1 MAEDLSALNKSIS
14 ELNKNLKYLT
24 GANLFNNA
32 RMNEMVE
39 ASTKIKDNF
48 EDIDE
53 YTNDTVKK
61 LKEEETRLKAN
72 NALKKKELDIKK
84 LEREIEE
91 KTAKIRKN
99 GLELAER
106 NRKIINKL
114 NKEEI
119 DRTDELKQ
127 QTLKLADQRKELG
140 LQLEEARANLKTAR
154 ESTKEFEKQLDIQ
167 KEQKGLLSSLG
178 SDLKRLG
185 GNLKNLASGTI
196 GKFLSAGM
204 FVEGWKNLYEMSNKV
219 YDSYWGLSVPL
230 QKANTGMWAL
240 KNKTEEYSKAL
251 RDVKLTAAKFG
262 YDIDKIAPMMDTLQ
276 DKVKYLKKDT
286 ETGIFE
292 WDIERLSDNAKQI
305 IAISKKMNME
315 SDEMITMLEER
326 VRRFGDTNEAALN
339 SMNAMASAT
348 LTFNEIMG
356 QGSVFTE
363 EVGKHLLELHQNTKY
378 WVQDFGMLNTMFNS
392 HVTLLLKQ
400 GKHQKEALALA
411 RQFQEGLQQP
421 PDLIK
426 WKAGSKM
433 LANIRKEIKGLDDE
447 QAEEKIKKL
456 YGKNVD
462 AATIVKAIRHGG
474 NTGYTLANILQEM
487 LGGTVK
493 GTEATMGAWGSF
505 MGFDST
511 VLKDMGLASSVSD
524 AEKIKQLYKDL
535 SRMNLNASTSMEEAI
550 DKMVDID
557 KNLSDEEKKAKKEE
571 LKGLLNANKGVAD
584 EEPQSPFENEVLSTM
599 KSLKAWLDTPMV
611 QIAAG
616 AVAGGGSIFK
626 DTLSNIFSMVAS
638 SLIVQK
644 GGAAI
649 KSVGGKIKGVGA
661 GGWKTITSTPL
672 ENFHRLKG
680 SISGAITR
688 NRYDK
693 AIGKMLSSNMI
704 DGEYLGD
711 MMAKPAKSKQLWS
724 SLTKKRTLPLGKFR
738 ASTGGGLAA
747 IGIGALAGFLT
758 DENDQRE
765 GLTVNNAARSV
776 SGIASGLAML
786 NPIGFGVSTLIN
798 LVNNEN
804 KGLDALTGAV
814 GVTLLSPVNDIV
826 TGVGKIFGQNEKN
839 NRLLS
844 FTNDAIRVL
853 SGTMQKNLPKISEEA
868 KERLK
873 RQAAQ
878 KTENVLGTD
887 RYISKVLGADIG
899 SFSASQLKKLIEEGD
914 TLLRRAESGEIKMDD
929 KDYLLASE
937 QLDKLR
943 PALGMKEAQ
952 EFVASN
958 FDITKYGM
966 AGGLGLIQK
975 NYAKNLG
982 LSGDIL
988 SNKDFFIE
996 KLMSHGRSKEQAEN
1010 QFKAMVASYGSA
1022 RVMNEEGLMT
1032 KMTDV
1037 GMLNAITKDFM
1048 EMLDKED
1055 LEAMKQNKILE
1066 DQKQIE
1072 QQMQN
1077 DTKSML
1083 ENSNTELKYLN
1094 TIRQKAALDII
1105 KDANDYSGA
1114 IAKLGKLKYQQGS
1127 WTIEGVDSTVAQ
1139 TIGSTFMS

>member
-1 MAEDLSALNKSIS
+1 MAEDLSALNKSIG

-99 GLELAER
+99 GLEIAER

-114 NKEEI
+114 NKEEV

-127 QTLKLADQRKELG
+127 QTLRLADQRKELG
-140 LQLEEARANLKTAR
+140 LQLEEAKANLKTAR

-204 FVEGWKNLYEMSNKV
+204 FIEGWKNLYEMSNKV

-230 QKANTGMWAL
+230 QKANTGMKAL
-240 KNKTEEYSKAL
+240 KDKTEEYSKAL

-262 YDIDKIAPMMDTLQ
+262 YDIDKIEPMIATLQ
-276 DKVKYLKKDT
+276 DKVKYLKKDV
-286 ETGIFE
+286 GGKWE
-292 WDIERLSDNAKQI
+292 WDIESLADNAKQI
-305 IAISKKMNME
+305 ISISKMMNME

-339 SMNAMASAT
+339 SMNSMAAAT

-433 LANIRKEIKGLDDE
+433 LADIRKEIKGMNDE
-447 QAEEKIKKL
+447 QAAAKIAEL
-456 YGKNVD
+456 YGIYTTNSEGKKTLDVGRGKTLVN
-462 AATIVKAIRHGG
+462 AIRNSK
-474 NTGYTLANILQEM
+474 NTGYTIANILQEE
-487 LGGTVK
+487 LGGTIR
-493 GTEATMGAWGSF
+493 GTQATMGAWGGF

-557 KNLSDEEKKAKKEE
+557 KNLSDEEKKARKEE
-571 LKGLLNANKGVAD
+571 LKGLLNANKGMAGQ
-584 EEPQSPFENEVLSTM
+584 EPQSPFENEVLSTM

-616 AVAGGGSIFK
+616 AIAGGGSIFR
-626 DTLSNIFSMVAS
+626 DTISNIFSMVAS

-644 GGAAI
+644 GGGLLKSAGRAA
-649 KSVGGKIKGVGA
+649 KGIGA
-661 GGWKTITSTPL
+661 GGWKTITATPL
-672 ENFHRLKG
+672 ENFHRIKG
-680 SISGAITR
+680 SISSAITR

-704 DGEYLGD
+704 DGEYLSTGLNG
-711 MMAKPAKSKQLWS
+711 AKTSVIKSGFSKARAGLN
-724 SLTKKRTLPLGKFR
+724 KLGGFSR
-738 ASTGGGLAA
+738 STGGGLISAA
-747 IGIGALAGFLT
+747 VGIGAGLLT
-758 DENDQRE
+758 DRNDTRT
-765 GLTVNNAARSV
+765 GVNVNNIAQSI
-776 SGIASGLAML
+776 SGVASALANL
-786 NPIGFGVSTLIN
+786 NPYSLGITTIANLIQSE
-798 LVNNEN
+798 NE
-804 KGLDALTGAV
+804 GISALPKALGA
-814 GVTLLSPVNDIV
+814 TFLSPVNDV
-826 TGVGKIFGQNEKN
+826 AEGVGKMFGQTKQN
-839 NRLLS
+839 NRLLASLDDYMKFYTGTLTQKASMTDEGKARVERTSIDRAKKKVVASGAMLSASIDAFGKGIDIDS
-844 FTNDAIRVL
+844 FDDIMKKYGITGELETSSRNI
-853 SGTMQKNLPKISEEA
+853 QKAGWFGNKSREEYIA
-868 KERLK
+868 SKGLDEKGALELGIAYD
-873 RQAAQ
+873 AAQ
-878 KTENVLGTD
+878 K
-887 RYISKVLGADIG
+887 I
-899 SFSASQLKKLIEEGD
+899 
-914 TLLRRAESGEIKMDD
+914 AESRMLGG
-929 KDYLLASE
+929 DYS
-937 QLDKLR
+937 
-943 PALGMKEAQ
+943 
-952 EFVASN
+952 
-958 FDITKYGM
+958 
-966 AGGLGLIQK
+966 QK
-975 NYAKNLG
+975 
-982 LSGDIL
+982 
-988 SNKDFFIE
+988 
-996 KLMSHGRSKEQAEN
+996 
-1010 QFKAMVASYGSA
+1010 
-1022 RVMNEEGLMT
+1022 
-1032 KMTDV
+1032 
-1037 GMLNAITKDFM
+1037 
-1048 EMLDKED
+1048 D
-1055 LEAMKQNKILE
+1055 LEAETQAILE
-1066 DQKQIE
+1066 EAEKRKAEADKKQQEELEE
-1072 QQMQN
+1072 QTSLAKNMAKYEESIMKN
-1077 DTKSML
+1077 SM
-1083 ENSNTELKYLN
+1083 SQTDYLN
-1094 TIRQKAALDII
+1094 VMSQKAALDMVAN
-1105 KDANDYSGA
+1105 KDTYRKSLESIGGKVTEQDGKWVLEGIGPSIAGA
-1114 IAKLGKLKYQQGS
+1114 VSKA
-1127 WTIEGVDSTVAQ
+1127 VFA
-1139 TIGSTFMS
+1139 